1 MIQFLCLVIR
11 GQFKP
16 REIYLKKKQ
25 KNSTS
30 LKAKQQQQQQKL
42 DKTRGKMHL
51 KLQSIPE
58 SKHFLAAARA
68 RFANKRTVLLSV
80 KKVCKMAQKLIK
92 YCKRSRDVI
101 YLEH

>member
-1 MIQFLCLVIR
+1 MIQFLCLFIS
-11 GQFKP
+11 GKLKP

-25 KNSTS
+25 KNSTF
-30 LKAKQQQQQQKL
+30 LKAKQKKKMG
-42 DKTRGKMHL
+42 KTTGKMHL
-51 KLQSIPE
+51 KLQGTPE
-58 SKHFLAAARA
+58 SKHFLAAAPA

-92 YCKRSRDVI
+92 HCKRRRDVT